1 MLRQEQYTQITGQG
15 LEANIA
21 KALSALAL
29 FVMGNHHSHPAHS
42 LDYPCC
48 GYSLLSTFQ
57 SNLISSG
64 QITMPIL
71 HTIIL
76 VFCDAAHD
84 PC

>member
-1 MLRQEQYTQITGQG
+1 MLRQGQYTQINGQE

-21 KALSALAL
+21 KAFSALAL
-29 FVMGNHHSHPAHS
+29 FFMGSYHSRPAHS

-64 QITMPIL
+64 QVTMPIL
-71 HTIIL
+71 NTIIL
-76 VFCDAAHD
+76 MFCDTAHN